1 MKKQESPGFSRGEH
15 VNAVS
20 AEVRAH
26 ADREHRRKAI
36 RAARV
41 WLGALIVGA
50 LRIELIQVAAVATQW
65 AAAIE
70 RRAS

>member
-1 MKKQESPGFSRGEH
+1 MT
-15 VNAVS
+15 AVS

-36 RAARV
+36 RAARG

-50 LRIELIQVAAVATQW
+50 VAWVGLIMIMLGVKAAEWLR
-65 AAAIE
+65 
-70 RRAS
+70 